1 MALKFQR
8 PTADDVGLDAS
19 RRRGIL
25 FVVLMAVVMWIAEI
39 VDAAPIPD
47 PSGLNLDRYGIEPR
61 DTGGLDGIILAPFLH
76 GGFGHLI
83 GNTIPFIMLGVTIAL
98 SGLARVVAVT
108 VIVALVSGL
117 GTWTIAPANTVHIGA
132 SGVVFGYATYLVARW
147 LYTRQLMH
155 LAMGVV
161 VAVVWGATLLG
172 GLVPTPGVSWQAHL
186 FGALG
191 GFIAAATLDGRDRR
205 RSTAARAS
213 SPSAFVRG

>member
-1 MALKFQR
+1 MAPKFQR

-19 RRRGIL
+19 RRNGLI
-25 FVVLMAVVMWIAEI
+25 FVVLMAVIMWIAEI
-39 VDAAPIPD
+39 IDAAPSID
-47 PSGLNLDRYGIEPR
+47 FDQYGIEPR
-61 DTGGLDGIILAPFLH
+61 DTGGLDGIVLAPFLH

-83 GNTIPFIMLGVTIAL
+83 GNTIPFLMLGATIAL

-117 GTWTIAPANTVHIGA
+117 GTWLIAPVNTVHIGA

-147 LYTRQLMH
+147 LYTRQIMH
-155 LAMGVV
+155 LAMGVI

-205 RSTAARAS
+205 KATAARAA

>member
-8 PTADDVGLDAS
+8 PTAGDVGLDAS
-19 RRRGIL
+19 RKRGLL
-25 FVVLMAVVMWIAEI
+25 FVVLMAVIMWVAEI
-39 VDAAPIPD
+39 VDYVFRAD
-47 PSGLNLDRYGIEPR
+47 LDGLGIEPR
-61 DTGGLDGIILAPFLH
+61 DTGGLDGIVLAPFLH

-83 GNTIPFIMLGVTIAL
+83 GNTIPFLMLGATIAL
-98 SGLARVVAVT
+98 SGLTRVIAVT

-117 GTWTIAPANTVHIGA
+117 GTWLIAPVNTVHIGA

-155 LAMGVV
+155 LLMGII

-205 RSTAARAS
+205 KATAARSAS
-213 SPSAFVRG
+213 PTAFVRS

>member
-8 PTADDVGLDAS
+8 PTADDVGLDES
-19 RRRGIL
+19 RKRGLI
-25 FVVLMAVVMWIAEI
+25 FVILMAAIMWALEI
-39 VDAAPIPD
+39 VDSLPRID
-47 PSGLNLDRYGIEPR
+47 LDGWGIEPR
-61 DTGGLDGIILAPFLH
+61 DTGGLDGIVLAPFLH

-83 GNTIPFIMLGVTIAL
+83 GNTIPFLMLGATIAL
-98 SGLARVVAVT
+98 SGLARVIAVT
-108 VIVALVSGL
+108 AIVALVSGL
-117 GTWTIAPANTVHIGA
+117 GTWLIAPVNTVHIGA

-155 LAMGVV
+155 LLMGVI
-161 VAVVWGATLLG
+161 VALVWGATLLG

-205 RSTAARAS
+205 RSTARRAA
-213 SPSAFVRG
+213 SPSAFVRS